1 MLAFHN
7 TVGTLVIVGYLV
19 VTVLYLL
26 VSRGRDMRWARGVSF
41 GAAAL
46 LLLQYILGISLWGME
61 AYDPRTSHYTLALLA
76 LLTVGL
82 EHGYAPTRATPRER
96 ARYGALASGLTF
108 LLVVAAYVVGT
119 SN

>member
-19 VTVLYLL
+19 LTVLYLL
-26 VSRGRDMRWARGVSF
+26 VSRGRDLRWARGVSF

-46 LLLQYILGISLWGME
+46 LLLQYILGFALWGMD
-61 AYDPRTSHYTLALLA
+61 AYDPRTSHYTLAFLA
-76 LLTVGL
+76 LITIGL
-82 EHGYAPTRATPRER
+82 EHGYAATRAAPLQR

-108 LLVVAAYVVGT
+108 ILVVAAYIVGT
-119 SN
+119 SD